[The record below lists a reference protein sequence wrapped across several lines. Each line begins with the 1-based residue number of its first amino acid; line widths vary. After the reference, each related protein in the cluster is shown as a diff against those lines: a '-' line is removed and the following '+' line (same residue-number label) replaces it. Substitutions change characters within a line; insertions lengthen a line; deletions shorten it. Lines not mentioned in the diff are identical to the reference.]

1 MKIHFLLRAAS
12 VLLALSSLPI
22 HAAVELSGTWEHEWA
37 VSTQQFDSDKFESLI
52 KPRMDIDLNETWQL
66 TAIGQIRLDA
76 LDHTGPAATKPN
88 NYSAINGPWY
98 NNAHAEI
105 GLREFYLDAEIGE
118 NYWRV
123 GKQQVVWGEAD
134 GMKLLDVVNPQSYR
148 EFILDDFDDS
158 RIPLWMLNVEIPV
171 LSEGSLQ
178 LLWIPDT
185 TYHEL
190 AEAGTT
196 WEITSSTLVPQA
208 PPGVPVQLLQAERPS
223 DWWQDSE
230 IGMRYGAFVGGWDF
244 SVNYLYHYQD
254 FAVLYTH
261 AQANGSVVVA
271 PEYERNHLLGG
282 TLSNVFGDFT
292 LRGEL
297 AYNSDTFHVSRD
309 IIGGGITESGEF
321 ASVLGLDWQGLDDT
335 FISAQWFQSHL
346 LNYQSATVRE
356 QTEHRLSLLY
366 KREFLNQ
373 TWEFETLG
381 LYSLNHQDSSLQ
393 LKLKYLIQSNLELWV
408 GADLFQGDSDQVFGQ
423 FDKQDRMLFGLKF
436 GF

>member
-1 MKIHFLLRAAS
+1 MKLHSLLGAS
-12 VLLALSSLPI
+12 TLLLAVSSHPMQ
-22 HAAVELSGTWEHEWA
+22 AAVEISGTWEHEWA
-37 VSTQQFDSDKFESLI
+37 VSTRQLDSDKFESLF
-52 KPRMDIDLNETWQL
+52 KPRMDLELDETWRL
-66 TAIGQIRLDA
+66 TAIGRIRLDA
-76 LDHTGPAATKPN
+76 LDHTGPSATKPD

-105 GLREFYLDAEIGE
+105 GLREFYLDADIGG
-118 NYWRV
+118 NYWRL

-171 LSEGSLQ
+171 LAEGSLQ

-196 WEITSSTLVPQA
+196 WEITSSALVPQA
-208 PPGVPVQLLQAERPS
+208 PPGVEVQLLQAELPG

-230 IGMRYGAFVGGWDF
+230 IGIRYGAFVAGWDF

-282 TLSNVFGDFT
+282 ALSNVFGDFT
-292 LRGEL
+292 LRAEL

-309 IIGGGITESGEF
+309 IIGGGIAETEEF

-346 LNYQSATVRE
+346 LSYQKATVRE

-366 KREFLNQ
+366 KREFFNQ
-373 TWEFETLG
+373 TWEFETQG

-408 GADLFQGDSDQVFGQ
+408 GADLFHGDSDQVFGQ
-423 FDKQDRMLFGLKF
+423 FDKKDRMLFGLKL